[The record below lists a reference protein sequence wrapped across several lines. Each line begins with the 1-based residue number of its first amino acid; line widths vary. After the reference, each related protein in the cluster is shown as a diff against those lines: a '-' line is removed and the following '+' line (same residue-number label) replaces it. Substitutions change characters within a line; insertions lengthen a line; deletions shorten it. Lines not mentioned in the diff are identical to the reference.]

1 MERISITPY
10 SNNSLISFGTKKEKQ
25 MLKEFMYHNI
35 IIYDPNQ
42 SSNIERWKAFINSYI
57 IKFNNIDDVKK
68 ELSNEKI
75 KYTIITVDEY
85 EKLESETRNNSN
97 VAEIIIYSNK
107 DIKKLNDQIKQ
118 AKNEDELFEILLKKN
133 KEFAEKITVTLKY
146 IKNKDKFNFKHFEYE
161 TGKVID
167 EKFRKNTFDKI
178 DKYEKFCRKLFNDWN
193 ISKIDFEKTSNYFW
207 GEFRIIYLLYIL
219 SMDGANF
226 DTLKSEIFYENE
238 LKNLFNDFSYNIDNK
253 YITNKLLRNYYYEN
267 KKETNFKF

>member
-1 MERISITPY
+1 MERNSITPY

-57 IKFNNIDDVKK
+57 IKFNKIDDVKK

-97 VAEIIIYSNK
+97 IAEIIIYSNK

-118 AKNEDELFEILLKKN
+118 AKNEDELFEILLKK
-133 KEFAEKITVTLKY
+133 
-146 IKNKDKFNFKHFEYE
+146 IKSL
-161 TGKVID
+161 
-167 EKFRKNTFDKI
+167 RK
-178 DKYEKFCRKLFNDWN
+178 
-193 ISKIDFEKTSNYFW
+193 
-207 GEFRIIYLLYIL
+207 
-219 SMDGANF
+219 
-226 DTLKSEIFYENE
+226 
-238 LKNLFNDFSYNIDNK
+238 
-253 YITNKLLRNYYYEN
+253 KLL
-267 KKETNFKF
+267 